1 MVFERLRGKRSIA
14 LFAGTSAA
22 AVTATLLV
30 TPLLSPGPASAS
42 WFQLHAQSGLRTM
55 KTNTPAPPSATTT
68 TTTTAPDSPTTTTS
82 TAAATG
88 TTTTTTTSS
97 TTTTTTS
104 PPSTQTTTNKDCQGS
119 TPLGLAGTW
128 TCTFDDEFNGTS
140 LNTSLWSPELTAQ
153 NLYVAGPDCYVDN
166 PNTIS
171 ESGGYLNLSVVKVPT
186 FDCVGN
192 YTSQYEAGMVTT
204 SSKFTQ
210 TYGAFEVNAKLPVST
225 APGLQETFWLYPQN
239 LTYGKWPASGEIDF
253 AEFYSQYPNLDVPY
267 IHYNYSSSDPNVTT
281 YNCSINPAQF
291 NTYGVDWT
299 PTSITVLDNGNVCLT
314 DSWLNGPAPF
324 NQPFFIALTQALGL
338 SGGNAVNAGTP
349 LPATTQI
356 DWVRAWTPSS

>member
-1 MVFERLRGKRSIA
+1 MWLERMRGKRTIA

-30 TPLLSPGPASAS
+30 TPILSPGPASAS
-42 WFQLHAQSGLRTM
+42 WYQVHAQARFRTM
-55 KTNTPAPPSATTT
+55 KTNNPVPPATPPTTT
-68 TTTTAPDSPTTTTS
+68 TTVPPTTTTTS
-82 TAAATG
+82 PPT
-88 TTTTTTTSS
+88 TTTTTTTS
-97 TTTTTTS
+97 TTTITTTTS
-104 PPSTQTTTNKDCQGS
+104 PPTNSTTTSKSCQGT
-119 TPLGLAGTW
+119 TPLGLGGAW

-140 LNTSLWSPELTAQ
+140 LNTNLWAPELTAQ

-171 ESGGYLNLSVVKVPT
+171 VSGGYLNLSAVKVPT
-186 FDCVGN
+186 FNCVGN
-192 YTSQYEAGMVTT
+192 YTSQYETGMVT
-204 SSKFTQ
+204 SRSLFTQ
-210 TYGAFEVNAKLPVST
+210 TYGAFEVNAKLPTST

-267 IHYNYSSSDPNVTT
+267 IHYNYSSTDPNVTS
-281 YNCSINPAQF
+281 YNCGIDASQF
-291 NTYGVDWT
+291 NTYGVDWS
-299 PTSITVLDNGNVCLT
+299 PTSITVLYNGNVCLT

-338 SGGNAVNAGTP
+338 AGSNAVNANTP
-349 LPATTQI
+349 LPATTKI
-356 DWVRAWTPSS
+356 DWVRAWTPAS